1 MTQMTT
7 PNKSALRTSYTPI
20 DRFVLSPFF
29 SQDNQF
35 YLCMSPIQPISV
47 SYVSPGR
54 NFTIR
59 SRLNEMPIPICE
71 NCSSRIL
78 SKKVE
83 LLKSAASNEKKEN
96 VEPNKPNAQE
106 LNEEKNS
113 KIVIADTQIN
123 DKSVKK
129 DTKKNTEETTE
140 SKDKRIIRRRKRK
153 NMDQLK
159 VLYNEYKK
167 NPNWNKGT
175 MAEMAQKTGLSEA
188 QVYKWSWDQKR
199 KKLE

>member
-1 MTQMTT
+1 MAEAT
-7 PNKSALRTSYTPI
+7 PNKSAARTSFTPI

-35 YLCMSPIQPISV
+35 YLCMSPIQPIAV

-83 LLKSAASNEKKEN
+83 LLKATASTKNKEVDVTKDNPELAREENNSNSVTTDAQSGEKPAKKE
-96 VEPNKPNAQE
+96 
-106 LNEEKNS
+106 
-113 KIVIADTQIN
+113 I
-123 DKSVKK
+123 
-129 DTKKNTEETTE
+129 KKNIEETVE
-140 SKDKRIIRRRKRK
+140 SKEKRVIRRRKRK

-159 VLYNEYKK
+159 LLYNEYKK
-167 NPNWNKGT
+167 NPNWNKTT
-175 MAEMAQKTGLSEA
+175 MAEMAQKTGLTEA